1 MSVPK
6 RKQLSKATRLEV
18 LNKYDNHCAYCG
30 CELTYEQ
37 LNVDHKIPLYY
48 AEFGYDIN
56 YLESMD
62 NYMPSCR
69 SCNKYKTTYTIETF
83 RKMIEKQ
90 PDILNRDSSTYRLAT
105 KFGVVTPT
113 PHKVKFYF
121 EKVEENL
128 KYSFDTI
135 PIVYGKCPLQTQ
147 LKYLKHKRSDKNA
160 IINSVYNK
168 HRVCNRIYYNE
179 SV

>member
-1 MSVPK
+1 MCQLTGCLESRSRKMSVPK
-6 RKQLSKATRLEV
+6 RKQLSKAIRLEV

-128 KYSFDTI
+128 K
-135 PIVYGKCPLQTQ
+135 
-147 LKYLKHKRSDKNA
+147 
-160 IINSVYNK
+160 
-168 HRVCNRIYYNE
+168 
-179 SV
+179 

>member
-90 PDILNRDSSTYRLAT
+90 PDILNRDSSTYRT
-105 KFGVVTPT
+105 KSGSYKANKIETDKCEIIYTNDT
-113 PHKVKFYF
+113 PHI
-121 EKVEENL
+121 
-128 KYSFDTI
+128 DTI
-135 PIVYGKCPLQTQ
+135 VQVPDEEQTKNW
-147 LKYLKHKRSDKNA
+147 LTLSWMLSIRTSFSSDK
-160 IINSVYNK
+160 YK
-168 HRVCNRIYYNE
+168 IYVPE
-179 SV
+179 GTITDDFSIDME